1 MESRGK
7 EEREKKSGKAK
18 DIEKIKEN
26 PMDDALGSSLGACQV
41 SEVREEA
48 PGV

>member
-1 MESRGK
+1 MK
-7 EEREKKSGKAK
+7 EREKESGKAK
-18 DIEKIKEN
+18 DIKKIKGN
-26 PMDDALGSSLGACQV
+26 PIDDALATSLGACQV